1 MNVSLDQLRAFVAA
15 AATGSFT
22 RAASNMCLS
31 QPALTMRIRQLE
43 TNLRLRLFDRNTRSV
58 QLTRVGRDLLPVFQ
72 RLLASFD
79 AAIASANDLADKRNG
94 VVRVATLP
102 SFGAT
107 RMPEFISKFK
117 KLYPRITFVLRDAV
131 NSTVREMV
139 KNEEVDL
146 GIAHR
151 EQMPTELAYIDLFE
165 DRMHAVY
172 LADHPLA
179 KIRSIK
185 INAIARYPLV
195 LMDQQTSVRTLVDQ
209 ALLAAGQTV
218 VPACEATYMST
229 AIAMVRS
236 GLGVAVL
243 PSTAIEPGF
252 YPEVHSR
259 PIQDRSLVRKICV
272 LMRKNASLQPAA
284 ESFLELLT
292 DEFRGKEG

>member
-15 AATGSFT
+15 AASGSFT
-22 RAASNMCLS
+22 RAATTLCLS

-43 TNLRLRLFDRNTRSV
+43 TNLRLRVFDRNTRSV

-79 AAIASANDLADKRNG
+79 AAIGSAKDLADKRHG

-107 RMPEFISKFK
+107 RLPEIIFKFK
-117 KLYPRITFVLRDAV
+117 GLYPKISFVLRDAV

-139 KNEEVDL
+139 KNGEVDL

-151 EQMPTELAYIDLFE
+151 EKMPPELVYTDLFE

-172 LADHPLA
+172 LQDHPLSKIKAITIKALA
-179 KIRSIK
+179 K
-185 INAIARYPLV
+185 YPLV
-195 LMDQQTSVRTLVDQ
+195 LMDQQTSVRVIVDQ
-209 ALLAAGQTV
+209 AMLAAGYTAI
-218 VPACEATYMST
+218 PACEATYMST
-229 AIAMVRS
+229 AIAMVRC

-243 PSTAIEPGF
+243 PSTALEPHF
-252 YPEVHSR
+252 YSEIRSR
-259 PIQDRSLVRKICV
+259 PIEDKSLVRQICV
-272 LMRKNASLQPAA
+272 IMRKNSSLLPAA
-284 ESFLELLT
+284 ESFLSLLSN
-292 DEFRGKEG
+292 EFKGEK